1 MLLHGLEILAILVL
15 GLLYIFYDTPE
26 PNQTEFAPETET
38 KVEKKTQNQK
48 SFIHNLAIL
57 FAKMRGEIHKRIA
70 SDSCCIC
77 YGEINEEVQGS
88 CGHIFCG
95 GCLLNF
101 WHSKHNKKMACPL
114 CRADMKI
121 LIDNSTLSHEEESSN
136 TKKEIDEYNKLF
148 SNKPQNVEEL
158 FRIFQRNLENFI
170 FSIII
175 KGRVGS
181 FINGCLP
188 FLLGLILLM
197 YIVSPS
203 NLLPEYTPILNFME
217 NLFLI
222 TFSIIYATL
231 TFNKSKKLE
240 EEHEDETSQFMI

>member
-15 GLLYIFYDTPE
+15 GLLYICYDTPE
-26 PNQTEFAPETET
+26 SNETEFAPETET
-38 KVEKKTQNQK
+38 KSEKARANKK
-48 SFIHNLAIL
+48 SFIHRLVIL
-57 FAKMRGEIHKRIA
+57 VAKMRGEIHERIA

-77 YGEINEEVQGS
+77 YNEINEEVQSS

-95 GCLLNF
+95 GCLLKF
-101 WHSKHNKKMACPL
+101 WHSKHHKKMACPL
-114 CRADMKI
+114 CRAEMNI
-121 LIDNSTLSHEEESSN
+121 LIHNSTHEEECSDI
-136 TKKEIDEYNKLF
+136 KKEVDEYNKLF
-148 SNKPQNVEEL
+148 SDKPQNVEEL
-158 FRIFQRNLENFI
+158 FRIFQRNLENFV

-203 NLLPEYTPILNFME
+203 NLLPEYTPILNFVE

-231 TFNKSKKLE
+231 TYNKSKKIE
-240 EEHEDETSQFMI
+240 EEDEDETSQFMI